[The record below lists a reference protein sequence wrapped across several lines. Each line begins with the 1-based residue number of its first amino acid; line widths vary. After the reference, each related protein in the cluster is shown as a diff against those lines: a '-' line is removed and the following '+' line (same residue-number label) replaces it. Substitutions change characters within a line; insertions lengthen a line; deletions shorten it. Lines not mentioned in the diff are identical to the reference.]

1 MSTPAE
7 WYEEFF
13 DDTYAK
19 VLATQFDAS
28 RTARQVGI
36 VKRVLKLRK
45 GQRVLDIPCGMG
57 RLTLPLAKMGLR
69 MTGVELAGSYVRR
82 ARRQAAKDSLDVRF
96 IRRDMRQIDFDG
108 EFHAAFNWF
117 GSFGY
122 FGDDE
127 NLAFA
132 RRVLRALRPGGRFLI
147 ESPNKSFILSH
158 FRAHSDDVIG
168 GVRIVHDARF
178 DPRTSRTHDTWTM
191 TEGGKTNSREISV
204 RMYNGTEMRKLLGE
218 AGFRDIQLFG
228 FGRSKPLGRFTRHSN
243 RLVAVG
249 RRSKGRCR

>member
-1 MSTPAE
+1 MGAPAE

-13 DDTYAK
+13 DNTYAK

-28 RTARQVGI
+28 RTARQVDI
-36 VKRVLKLRK
+36 VKRLLKLRK

-57 RLTLPLAKMGLR
+57 RLTLPLARMGLR
-69 MTGVELAGSYVRR
+69 MTGVELAASYVRR
-82 ARRQAAKDSLDVRF
+82 ARRLAARDSLDVRF
-96 IRRDMRQIDFDG
+96 IRRDMREIDFDG

-122 FGDDE
+122 FPDDE

-147 ESPNKSFILSH
+147 ETPNKSFLLSH
-158 FRAHSDDVIG
+158 FRGHSDDMIG

-178 DPRTSRTHDTWTM
+178 DPHTSRTHDTWTM
-191 TEGGKTNSREISV
+191 TRAGKTTRREISI
-204 RMYNGTEMRKLLGE
+204 RMYNGTEMRELLRE

-228 FGRSKPLGRFTRHSN
+228 FGRSKPLGRFTRHSQ
-243 RLVAVG
+243 RLLAVG
-249 RRSKGRCR
+249 RRPKGRCK

>member
-1 MSTPAE
+1 MSAPAE
-7 WYEEFF
+7 WYEVFF

-69 MTGVELAGSYVRR
+69 MTGVDLTASYVGR

-96 IRRDMRQIDFDG
+96 LRRDMREIDFDA

-122 FGDDE
+122 FPDDE

-132 RRVLRALRPGGRFLI
+132 KRVLRALRPGGRFLI
-147 ESPNKSFILSH
+147 EGMNKSYILAH
-158 FRAHSDDVIG
+158 FRPHSDDVIG
-168 GVRIVHDARF
+168 GVRVVHHSRF
-178 DPRTSRTHDTWTM
+178 NRRTSRSDSTWTM
-191 TEGGKTNSREISV
+191 TKGSQTIRREISV
-204 RMYNGTEMRKLLGE
+204 RMYNGTEMRTLLRE

-228 FGRSKPLGRFTRHSN
+228 FGRNKPLGRFTRHSH

-249 RRSKGRCR
+249 RRPKGRCR

>member
-1 MSTPAE
+1 MSAAAE

-13 DDTYAK
+13 DSVYAK
-19 VLATQFDAS
+19 VLATQFDAA

-36 VKRVLKLRK
+36 VKRVLRLRK

-57 RLTLPLAKMGLR
+57 RLTLPLAKRGLR
-69 MTGVELAGSYVRR
+69 MTGVELAAAYVRR
-82 ARRQAAKDSLDVRF
+82 ARRQAARDALDVRF
-96 IRRDMRQIDFDG
+96 IRRDMREIDFDG
-108 EFHAAFNWF
+108 EFHAALNWF

-122 FGDDE
+122 FSDEE

-132 RRVLRALRPGGRFLI
+132 RRVLRGLRPGGRFLV
-147 ESPNKSFILSH
+147 EGMNKSFLLSH

-191 TEGGKTNSREISV
+191 TQGRKTTRREISV
-204 RMYNGTEMRKLLGE
+204 RMYNGMEMRKLLRE
-218 AGFRDIQLFG
+218 AGFRDIELFG
-228 FGRSKPLGRFTRHSN
+228 YGRNRPLGRFTRHIQ

-249 RRSKGRCR
+249 RRPKGRCK